1 MEEQP
6 RSLSE
11 PVREKPLSHQCVCL
25 LLHPGQPVEVTPG
38 VIVSTPA
45 LRDKCYAV
53 VDDPDSP
60 FCSLCEQ
67 AGHPDLHTQAAERVV
82 RRP

>member
-11 PVREKPLSHQCVCL
+11 PVRETPLAHQCVCL
-25 LLHPGQPVEVTPG
+25 LIHQTPSG
-38 VIVSTPA
+38 D

-53 VDDPDSP
+53 VGDPDSP
-60 FCSLCEQ
+60 FCLSCEE
-67 AGHPDLHTQAAERVV
+67 AGHPDAHAQAAERVV